1 MIRINNL
8 SKSFGKQQVL
18 KDVNLEINTAEIL
31 VVMGESGSGK
41 TVFLQHLDGL
51 IKPDIGK
58 IEIDGRDIVPLPESE
73 ILKIRKGIGYLFQ
86 EGALFD
92 FMTVFENL
100 AFPLQEHTNL
110 NHEEINE
117 KVSQILKEVGL
128 EGADEKY
135 PSQLSGG
142 MKKRA
147 ALARSII
154 LGSKILFCDEPTSG
168 LDPQRS
174 RDISDLIQK
183 ISRKFGSTTVVT
195 SHDVVNSFRIAD
207 RLALLKD
214 GEIIALGTKKDLE
227 ASEKAEVKRF
237 LLKT

>member
-1 MIRINNL
+1 MIKVKNL
-8 SKSFGKQQVL
+8 NKSFNRQQVL
-18 KDVNLEINTAEIL
+18 KNINLEIQEAEIL

-51 IKPDIGK
+51 IKPDNGS
-58 IEIDGRDIVPLPESE
+58 IEINGRNIVPLPENE
-73 ILKIRKGIGYLFQ
+73 LLKIRKGIGYLFQ

-92 FMTVFENL
+92 FMTVLENL
-100 AFPLQEHTNL
+100 SFPLEEHANL
-110 NHEEINE
+110 SHIEIKD
-117 KVSQILKEVGL
+117 KVNQVLKEVGL
-128 EGADEKY
+128 EGAEGKY

-147 ALARSII
+147 ALARAVI

-174 RDISDLIQK
+174 RDISDLIHN

-195 SHDVVNSFRIAD
+195 SHDVINSFRIAD
-207 RLALLKD
+207 RLALIRD
-214 GEIIALGTKKDLE
+214 GEIVAVGTRKDLE
-227 ASEKAEVKRF
+227 DSQNPLVKKF
-237 LLKT
+237 LLKA